1 MCARRTAIL
10 EQGTF
15 ITDEKSSQF
24 IKSQRTNLKSI
35 IVLKQLTVG
44 NIIKENSSSFLQAP
58 VPGPS
63 NASDVS
69 SHLNK
74 KIQEQPEAAACA
86 VLVLTQ
92 GI

>member
-1 MCARRTAIL
+1 
-10 EQGTF
+10 
-15 ITDEKSSQF
+15 
-24 IKSQRTNLKSI
+24 
-35 IVLKQLTVG
+35 VLKQLTVG